1 MYMKAI
7 IINIVLIIGV
17 ISSFILGEVLP
28 IVLPR
33 LSRHFNRK
41 PFNCRPCFTFHLTW
55 ISIAVLSLVVQSLD
69 LFISG
74 LISAFIIFLI
84 VRYIDSKKV
93 VK

>member
-1 MYMKAI
+1 MKTI

-17 ISSFILGEVLP
+17 ILSFILGEILPMVLP
-28 IVLPR
+28 QI
-33 LSRHFNRK
+33 SKHFDRK

-55 ISIAVLSLVVQSLD
+55 IMIAVLSLVVQSLD

-74 LISAFIIFLI
+74 LISAFIIFLM
-84 VRYIDSKKV
+84 VRYIDNKKV